1 MCQKLLETALHY
13 ETRNWKVQRRDL
25 KKSIEF
31 TENVLKSKVS
41 KVENNFYELRGKV
54 TKVEE
59 DLIYMNNHVKD
70 TECF

>member
-1 MCQKLLETALHY
+1 MYQKLLATTLHY
-13 ETRNWKVQRRDL
+13 ETRNWKVQRRNL

-41 KVENNFYELRGKV
+41 KVEHNFCKLRGKV

-59 DLIYMNNHVKD
+59 DLTYMNDHVED
-70 TECF
+70 T

>member
-1 MCQKLLETALHY
+1 M
-13 ETRNWKVQRRDL
+13 

-41 KVENNFYELRGKV
+41 KVEHNFCELRGKV

-59 DLIYMNNHVKD
+59 DLIYMNDHVED